1 MTGTLEPKIHIL
13 DTEKQ
18 VSLCGNAIMGDLA
31 ATISEVLSRE
41 GKYYNCPQCHE
52 KLVEFLDDE

>member
-13 DTEKQ
+13 DEKQ
-18 VSLCGNAIMGDLA
+18 VSLCGTAVMGDLA
-31 ATISEVLSRE
+31 TTISEVLSRE
-41 GKYYNCPQCHE
+41 GKYYNCQQCHE